1 MWQAP
6 GSVETLQ
13 RGNCAAPQGRK
24 LQGKRRVLLVRVLIL
39 RDARR
44 HRGEARRS
52 TRRGGAHAAVFSLN
66 TPSAVVERSG
76 AQNFASGPSAGFPS
90 FSALGLVSAGGV
102 W

>member
-13 RGNCAAPQGRK
+13 RGNCADSLERELQEQAQGTAC
-24 LQGKRRVLLVRVLIL
+24 QST
-39 RDARR
+39 DTARR
-44 HRGEARRS
+44 APALRGIPS
-52 TRRGGAHAAVFSLN
+52 LHAHAAVFSLN